1 MPTVVNLSELRES
14 LRKKF
19 PAAHRHVSLL
29 PETPPGPEEQT
40 TLHFAPGTVNE
51 VVSTAPFQGMSL
63 LISQL
68 LAEERDLPLAL
79 IDGRD
84 SFDPAS
90 HGNELCRKLFWIR
103 CTNTDQIIQATDL
116 LLRDGN
122 LPLILLDLHLVP
134 ARELSRIPDAL
145 WQRFRTEAR
154 TSGSTLTVLS
164 PKVIVTSA
172 HTRHFIEGAFTLD
185 HLEKS
190 TPSLR
195 ITPDTHSRMGKTR
208 IS

>member
-1 MPTVVNLSELRES
+1 MTTVVDISELRES
-14 LRKKF
+14 MRKKF
-19 PAAHRHVSLL
+19 PAAHRHAVLL
-29 PETPPGPEEQT
+29 ESIQPAPEEKT
-40 TLHFAPGTVNE
+40 TLHFDPGTINE
-51 VVSTAPFQGMSL
+51 IVGTAPFQGISL

-68 LAEERDLPLAL
+68 LAEDHDLPLAL
-79 IDGRD
+79 VDGSD

-103 CTNTDQIIQATDL
+103 CSAPHQVIQATDL

-134 ARELSRIPDAL
+134 ARELGRIPDAL
-145 WQRFRTEAR
+145 WQRFRSEAR
-154 TSGSTLTVLS
+154 ESGSTLVVLS

-190 TPSLR
+190 APALR
-195 ITPDTHSRMGKTR
+195 VTPDTASRMKKTLP
-208 IS
+208 S